1 MIFFFFFL
9 GGGGEGGGAASIS
22 SSLLLDPIEFC
33 VYFSMD
39 LQITT
44 TTLIDIVNF
53 ICIWMGIN
61 WPQSGE

>member
-1 MIFFFFFL
+1 MIYHKFSKN
-9 GGGGEGGGAASIS
+9 AASHRLI
-22 SSLLLDPIEFC
+22 LGKNVNFMLELRMI
-33 VYFSMD
+33 YFSMD

>member
-1 MIFFFFFL
+1 MIQWL
-9 GGGGEGGGAASIS
+9 LVHIKS
-22 SSLLLDPIEFC
+22 SADIAENSLFV

-39 LQITT
+39 LQIT

-61 WPQSGE
+61 WPQHGE